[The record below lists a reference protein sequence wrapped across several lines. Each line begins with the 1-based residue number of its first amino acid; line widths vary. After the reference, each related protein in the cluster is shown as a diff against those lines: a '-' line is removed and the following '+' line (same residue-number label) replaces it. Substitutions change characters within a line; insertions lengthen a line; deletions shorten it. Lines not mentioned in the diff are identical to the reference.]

1 MTPHPDTGHGGICS
15 GGHSFP
21 DPPIDRGYP
30 PGQEM
35 APVQTSSWKIPG
47 QGGAFLLQP
56 RAEGRSVLPL
66 REGVSPAQN
75 PQAGVMILLLAFT
88 LLLPVSV
95 SRAAGTESAGEA
107 LLRRVAER
115 YASART
121 LSAKFRQEIPL
132 QNVGIV
138 RKASGT
144 VYFGRPL
151 KMRWDYDGPEAQL
164 FLADGRYFYFRPAG
178 SSQVIR
184 RAVDE
189 KGLGGKIPL
198 LLLFGKGE
206 ITDLFRVDAADPR
219 KGGEETVLRLS
230 PLGDGAP
237 EVRRIDLVVG
247 TEDALIREIHVFDRL
262 GGENHLYLTDVKV
275 NPPLPAGFFRFR
287 KPAGVSVVDG

>member
-1 MTPHPDTGHGGICS
+1 MKTQHALLPACVLLLLS
-15 GGHSFP
+15 L
-21 DPPIDRGYP
+21 
-30 PGQEM
+30 
-35 APVQTSSWKIPG
+35 AA
-47 QGGAFLLQP
+47 GGA
-56 RAEGRSVLPL
+56 
-66 REGVSPAQN
+66 
-75 PQAGVMILLLAFT
+75 
-88 LLLPVSV
+88 
-95 SRAAGTESAGEA
+95 TELENVGEA
-107 LLRRVAER
+107 LLRRVGER
-115 YASART
+115 YAAAHT

-164 FLADGRYFYFRPAG
+164 FLADGQYFYFRPAG

-184 RAVDE
+184 RVVDE

-206 ITDLFRVDAADPR
+206 ITALFRVDAADPR

-230 PLGDGAP
+230 PLSDGAP

-247 TEDALIREIHVFDRL
+247 TRDALIREIHVFDRL
-262 GGENHLYLTDVKV
+262 GGENHLYLTEVTV
-275 NPPLPAGFFRFR
+275 NPSLPSDLFRFR
-287 KPAGVSVVDG
+287 MPAGVSVVDG

>member
-1 MTPHPDTGHGGICS
+1 MKMPK
-15 GGHSFP
+15 
-21 DPPIDRGYP
+21 
-30 PGQEM
+30 
-35 APVQTSSWKIPG
+35 ALLPVC
-47 QGGAFLLQP
+47 AL
-56 RAEGRSVLPL
+56 
-66 REGVSPAQN
+66 
-75 PQAGVMILLLAFT
+75 
-88 LLLPVSV
+88 LLLPLTV
-95 SRAAGTESAGEA
+95 SRAAEIENAGEA
-107 LLRRVAER
+107 LLRRVGER
-115 YASART
+115 YAAAHT

-151 KMRWDYDGPEAQL
+151 KMRWDYEGPEAQL

-184 RAVDE
+184 RVVDE

-206 ITDLFRVDAADPR
+206 ITALFRVDAADPR

-230 PLGDGAP
+230 PRGDGAP

-247 TEDALIREIHVFDRL
+247 AGDALIREVHLFDRL
-262 GGENHLYLTDVKV
+262 GGENHLFLSDVKV
-275 NPPLPAGFFRFR
+275 NPSLPADFFRFR

>member
-1 MTPHPDTGHGGICS
+1 LKTPRALLLSC
-15 GGHSFP
+15 
-21 DPPIDRGYP
+21 
-30 PGQEM
+30 
-35 APVQTSSWKIPG
+35 
-47 QGGAFLLQP
+47 AFLL
-56 RAEGRSVLPL
+56 LPL
-66 REGVSPAQN
+66 ARG
-75 PQAGVMILLLAFT
+75 L
-88 LLLPVSV
+88 
-95 SRAAGTESAGEA
+95 AAGPENAGEA
-107 LLRRVAER
+107 LLRRVGER
-115 YASART
+115 YAAAHT

-151 KMRWDYDGPEAQL
+151 KMRWDYKGPEPQL

-184 RAVDE
+184 RGIDE
-189 KGLGGKIPL
+189 EGLGGKIPL

-206 ITDLFRVDAADPR
+206 LTSLFRVDAADVR

-247 TEDALIREIHVFDRL
+247 TGDALIREIHVFDRL
-262 GGENHLYLTDVKV
+262 GGENRLYLTDVTLD
-275 NPPLPAGFFRFR
+275 PSLPADLFRFR

>member
-1 MTPHPDTGHGGICS
+1 MRIHPRRYLH
-15 GGHSFP
+15 HA
-21 DPPIDRGYP
+21 R
-30 PGQEM
+30 
-35 APVQTSSWKIPG
+35 A
-47 QGGAFLLQP
+47 LLF
-56 RAEGRSVLPL
+56 ACVL
-66 REGVSPAQN
+66 
-75 PQAGVMILLLAFT
+75 
-88 LLLPVSV
+88 LLLPQV
-95 SRAAGTESAGEA
+95 RTLAAGPESAGEA
-107 LLRRVAER
+107 LLRQVGER
-115 YASART
+115 YAAAHT

-138 RKASGT
+138 RKASGI

-151 KMRWDYDGPEAQL
+151 KMRWDYKGPEAQL
-164 FLADGRYFYFRPAG
+164 FLADGRHFYFRPAG

-206 ITDLFRVDAADPR
+206 ITALFRVDAADPR

-230 PLGDGAP
+230 PRGDGAP

-247 TEDALIREIHVFDRL
+247 AGDALIREVHLYDRL
-262 GGENHLYLTDVKV
+262 GGENHLYLTDVTV
-275 NPPLPAGFFRFR
+275 NPSLPVDLFRFQ

>member
-1 MTPHPDTGHGGICS
+1 MKMP
-15 GGHSFP
+15 
-21 DPPIDRGYP
+21 
-30 PGQEM
+30 M
-35 APVQTSSWKIPG
+35 A
-47 QGGAFLLQP
+47 LLL
-56 RAEGRSVLPL
+56 AC
-66 REGVSPAQN
+66 
-75 PQAGVMILLLAFT
+75 ILLLPPAA
-88 LLLPVSV
+88 
-95 SRAAGTESAGEA
+95 SRAASPESAGEA
-107 LLRRVAER
+107 LLRRVGER
-115 YASART
+115 YAAAQT

-151 KMRWDYDGPEAQL
+151 KMRWDYHGPEAQL

-184 RAVDE
+184 RVLDE

-206 ITDLFRVDAADPR
+206 ITTLFRVDAADPR
-219 KGGEETVLRLS
+219 KDGEETVLRLS

-247 TEDALIREIHVFDRL
+247 TRDALIREIHVFDRL
-262 GGENHLYLTDVKV
+262 GGENHLYLTDVTV
-275 NPPLPAGFFRFR
+275 NPSLPSDIFRFR
-287 KPAGVSVVDG
+287 KPAGVSVADG

>member
-1 MTPHPDTGHGGICS
+1 M
-15 GGHSFP
+15 
-21 DPPIDRGYP
+21 
-30 PGQEM
+30 
-35 APVQTSSWKIPG
+35 
-47 QGGAFLLQP
+47 
-56 RAEGRSVLPL
+56 
-66 REGVSPAQN
+66 SPAHN
-75 PQAGVMILLLAFT
+75 PQARKWTLLLACLF
-88 LLLPVSV
+88 LLLPPAAG
-95 SRAAGTESAGEA
+95 RAAGTESAGEA
-107 LLRRVAER
+107 LLRQVGER
-115 YASART
+115 YAAAHT

-151 KMRWDYDGPEAQL
+151 KMRWDYQGPEAQL

-184 RAVDE
+184 RGVDE

-206 ITDLFRVDAADPR
+206 LTNLFRVDAADAR

-247 TEDALIREIHVFDRL
+247 TGDALIREIHVFDRL
-262 GGENHLYLTDVKV
+262 GGENRLYLTDVTLD
-275 NPPLPAGFFRFR
+275 PSLPADLFRFR

>member
-1 MTPHPDTGHGGICS
+1 MKT
-15 GGHSFP
+15 
-21 DPPIDRGYP
+21 
-30 PGQEM
+30 
-35 APVQTSSWKIPG
+35 
-47 QGGAFLLQP
+47 P
-56 RAEGRSVLPL
+56 RA
-66 REGVSPAQN
+66 
-75 PQAGVMILLLAFT
+75 LLLACA
-88 LLLPVSV
+88 LLLSPLAAN
-95 SRAAGTESAGEA
+95 RAAGAESAGEA
-107 LLRRVAER
+107 LLRRVGER
-115 YASART
+115 YAAAHT

-151 KMRWDYDGPEAQL
+151 KMRWDYNGPEAQL

-198 LLLFGKGE
+198 LLLFGKGD
-206 ITDLFRVDAADPR
+206 ITALFRVDAADPR

-230 PLGDGAP
+230 PRGDGAP

-247 TEDALIREIHVFDRL
+247 AGDALIREVHLFDRL
-262 GGENHLYLTDVKV
+262 GGENHLYLTDVTV
-275 NPPLPAGFFRFR
+275 NPSLPADFFRFR
-287 KPAGVSVVDG
+287 KPAGVPVVDD

>member
-1 MTPHPDTGHGGICS
+1 M
-15 GGHSFP
+15 
-21 DPPIDRGYP
+21 RG
-30 PGQEM
+30 
-35 APVQTSSWKIPG
+35 T
-47 QGGAFLLQP
+47 LR
-56 RAEGRSVLPL
+56 RA
-66 REGVSPAQN
+66 
-75 PQAGVMILLLAFT
+75 LLLACV
-88 LLLPVSV
+88 LLLVPLAVSL
-95 SRAAGTESAGEA
+95 AAGTESAGEA
-107 LLRRVAER
+107 VLRRVAQR
-115 YASART
+115 YADAQT

-151 KMRWDYDGPEAQL
+151 KMRWDYGGPEAQL

-206 ITDLFRVDAADPR
+206 ITTLFRVDAADLR

-247 TEDALIREIHVFDRL
+247 TRDALIREIHVFDRL
-262 GGENHLYLTDVKV
+262 GGENHIYLTDVTV
-275 NPPLPAGFFRFR
+275 NPSLPPDFFRFR